1 MATTPTI
8 TSRQLRI
15 PKAAE
20 LIAGHVRRQIVRREL
35 AEGEE
40 LPSEADLMAEFDVS
54 RPTLREAYR
63 ILESEGLITV
73 RRGARGGARVHMPRA
88 DVAARYVASVLQA
101 NGARLSD
108 VYEARTIIEVPA
120 AAILAARRSPD
131 DIATLRR
138 ISQEADPA
146 QGDPVAF
153 LDAHHRFHD
162 AVSDLAGNQTIA
174 LFSRIIDAILDSADL
189 QHVKSRLADEGE
201 IRAGRRA
208 QRAHDKLIELIE
220 AGDVPA
226 AEALW
231 RKHLSEAGRHVIS
244 TGEAKT
250 ALDVMG

>member
-1 MATTPTI
+1 M
-8 TSRQLRI
+8 
-15 PKAAE
+15 
-20 LIAGHVRRQIVRREL
+20 RRQIVRGEL
-35 AEGEE
+35 TEGEE
-40 LPSEADLMAEFDVS
+40 LPSEADLMTEFDVS

-101 NGARLSD
+101 NGALLSD

-120 AAILAARRSPD
+120 AAILAERRSAD
-131 DIATLRR
+131 DIAALRR

-153 LDAHHRFHD
+153 LDAHHRFHN

-189 QHVKSRLADEGE
+189 QHVRSRLADEGE

-208 QRAHDKLIELIE
+208 QRAHEKLIELIE
-220 AGDVPA
+220 AGDAPA

-231 RKHLSEAGRHVIS
+231 RKHLSEAGRHVIA